1 MTAPDGEATFR
12 GPEPAPTND
21 ATPRGDATHGEPAR
35 SKATP
40 DEPAPDGKATP
51 DEPAPDGKATTDE
64 PAPDGKAIPDE
75 PAPDGKAIPDE
86 PAPDGKATTDEPK
99 PAPRRLRSA
108 VEWAAVIAGALVIA
122 VLVRT
127 FLVQA
132 FSIPSESMESTLNR
146 GDRLLVDKVS
156 YRFSDVQRGD
166 IVVFDSPG
174 GRLMNTD
181 EPLIKRVIGLEGE
194 TVGLSDGV
202 VTIDGNR
209 LPEPYLDLDIL
220 TFSLGPMPGCI
231 GGDSPDRCTV
241 AEGHVFVLGDNRS
254 SSRDSR
260 FFGPVEID
268 AIVGRAWLKYWPP
281 GDIGTL

>member
-1 MTAPDGEATFR
+1 MTAPAPENAATPDDEATPHESEPDGEA
-12 GPEPAPTND
+12 A
-21 ATPRGDATHGEPAR
+21 
-35 SKATP
+35 S
-40 DEPAPDGKATP
+40 
-51 DEPAPDGKATTDE
+51 
-64 PAPDGKAIPDE
+64 
-75 PAPDGKAIPDE
+75 
-86 PAPDGKATTDEPK
+86 DEPK
-99 PAPRRLRSA
+99 PAARRLRSV
-108 VEWAAVIAGALVIA
+108 VEWAAVVVGALVIA

-156 YRFSDVQRGD
+156 YRFGDVRRGD

-174 GRLMNTD
+174 GTLMNSD

-194 TVGLSDGV
+194 MVGLNDGV

-209 LPEPYLDLDIL
+209 LQEPYLDQGIL
-220 TFSLGPMPGCI
+220 TFSLGPMPGCASY
-231 GGDSPDRCTV
+231 SPTLCTV
-241 AEGHVFVLGDNRS
+241 AEGHVFVLGDNRP

-260 FFGPVEID
+260 FFGPVEIET
-268 AIVGRAWLKYWPP
+268 IVGRAWLKYWPP

>member
-1 MTAPDGEATFR
+1 MTAPAPENAAAPDDEATLHES
-12 GPEPAPTND
+12 EPDSEA
-21 ATPRGDATHGEPAR
+21 AL
-35 SKATP
+35 
-40 DEPAPDGKATP
+40 
-51 DEPAPDGKATTDE
+51 
-64 PAPDGKAIPDE
+64 
-75 PAPDGKAIPDE
+75 
-86 PAPDGKATTDEPK
+86 DEPK
-99 PAPRRLRSA
+99 PAARRLRSV
-108 VEWAAVIAGALVIA
+108 VEWAAVVVGALVIA

-156 YRFSDVQRGD
+156 YRFGDVRRGD

-174 GRLMNTD
+174 GTLMNSD

-194 TVGLSDGV
+194 MVGLSDGV

-209 LPEPYLDLDIL
+209 LQEPYLDQGIL
-220 TFSLGPMPGCI
+220 TFSLGPMPGCVSY
-231 GGDSPDRCTV
+231 SPTLCTV
-241 AEGHVFVLGDNRS
+241 AEGHVFVLGDNRP

-260 FFGPVEID
+260 FFGPVEIET
-268 AIVGRAWLKYWPP
+268 IVGRAWLKYWPP